1 MNLALLRTQIKN
13 KKNILVVSGLGRG
26 TAHTLAYQ
34 IKEMYGKYINEVKTA
49 DYIELNNYDFTNIN
63 LLISS
68 IPLRRDF
75 SVPSI
80 EVNYF
85 LVIMIKRELKQY
97 CVIKKYLR

>member
-1 MNLALLRTQIKN
+1 
-13 KKNILVVSGLGRG
+13 
-26 TAHTLAYQ
+26 
-34 IKEMYGKYINEVKTA
+34 MYGKYINEVKTA

-85 LVIMIKRELKQY
+85 LMIMIKEN
-97 CVIKKYLR
+97 